1 MNKKDRFIKATRKY
15 LMYTLSLPERTIRSL
30 AAIAGGTT
38 TLLTEMLFPETL
50 RNTTIYN
57 VSFGMLQ
64 RFVVEK
70 VAGIESSSDENKKEL
85 ANDYL
90 QRKMA
95 GTALEAAG
103 LLAMR
108 FSPLWV
114 FAIAGDAA
122 GGTKVFL
129 NRLVEHLKENEIISQ
144 EAKATEL
151 VDVLEAIQ
159 VASSKSATS
168 IDTPPLS
175 REKLTE
181 LADEMKE
188 SYTRVFKSTTNL
200 IPRLDTI
207 WENMEQLAHR
217 EKIPIERLGGII
229 TVEALSL
236 TKKGAGMVFETGRTG
251 VELFDEKIL
260 DSYRQTL
267 KLVSEKGIDKYM
279 SSHMQPFMQSA
290 KDHFNPIRKTWFE
303 TKFGS
308 KRNQHQDY

>member
-1 MNKKDRFIKATRKY
+1 
-15 LMYTLSLPERTIRSL
+15 MYTLSLPERTIRSL

-38 TLLTEMLFPETL
+38 TLLTEMLFPESL

-57 VSFGMLQ
+57 VSFGMMQ
-64 RFVVEK
+64 RFVVER
-70 VAGIESSSDENKKEL
+70 VAGIETEIDENQREL
-85 ANDYL
+85 GDDYV

-122 GGTKVFL
+122 GGSKVFL
-129 NRLVEHLKENEIISQ
+129 NRLVEHLKENEIISH
-144 EAKATEL
+144 ETKAAEL

-159 VASSKSATS
+159 DASSKSATS

-175 REKLTE
+175 RKKLIE

-188 SYTRVFKSTTNL
+188 SYIRVFKSTTNL

-207 WENMEQLAHR
+207 WENMEQLSHR
-217 EKIPIERLGGII
+217 EKISIERLGGII
-229 TVEALSL
+229 TVDALSL
-236 TKKGAGMVFETGRTG
+236 TKKGVGMVFETGRTG

-260 DSYRQTL
+260 DSYRKTITA
-267 KLVSEKGIDKYM
+267 VSEKGIDKYM
-279 SSHMQPFMQSA
+279 SSHMQPFMKSA
-290 KDHFNPIRKTWFE
+290 KSHFDPGQKTWLESRFSSLPKSE
-303 TKFGS
+303 
-308 KRNQHQDY
+308 YEEL